1 MAQTPTTTKLI
12 TQVPHMKTLAMYRRS
27 LKAFMTIFKDD
38 FEMFHRARIE
48 FRRSIESQKDER
60 ELAKVNDLLFQYEET
75 RRTLLQKVVQGNLQ
89 QDGSYRWKVRPEHA
103 MGSSV
108 KDTN

>member
-38 FEMFHRARIE
+38 YEMFHRARIE
-48 FRRSIESQKDER
+48 FRRSIEALRGHDDKIR
-60 ELAKVNDLLFQYEET
+60 IVLNKVSLYSLSTSDSSS
-75 RRTLLQKVVQGNLQ
+75 
-89 QDGSYRWKVRPEHA
+89 SYRESFGRERNQSLPL
-103 MGSSV
+103 
-108 KDTN
+108 